1 MELWSYGVFLKE
13 NIVNVFWLHWW
24 DKIDAMIMSDCRNN
38 QLKKVAI
45 LDIILQF
52 KVFKLL

>member
-13 NIVNVFWLHWW
+13 NIVNIFWLHWW

-45 LDIILQF
+45 LDIILQL